1 MLYSKLLLFVYAII
15 GSIAGY
21 ELINYFL
28 FTISIGNYIF
38 IELVISSFHY
48 LYNVAKREIL
58 IKH

>member
-28 FTISIGNYIF
+28 FISIGNYIF